1 MKKLLKSFIASASIL
16 LAVSLPAVAQDWALG
31 YGIGG
36 ATADTI
42 GIGGRGVNNT
52 VIGSVLSNASW
63 FATSIAPAGS
73 PRIQFIDVSTD
84 MASVSTALSW
94 YIATNSYTITN
105 ATPAAGTNVFNISS
119 TNGLGNGDLLLLRN
133 VSSDSYQLIVN
144 SNSSAFTLVTYTTIS
159 NACASGDKLYKL
171 ARIGSIGL
179 FGSAGQNSR
188 TNFSANNL
196 ITGRESSPLV
206 LIATGSNAVTING
219 VSGEYFRRSRF

>member
-1 MKKLLKSFIASASIL
+1 MKTFLSTIAAIVL
-16 LAVSLPAVAQDWALG
+16 LAIPAVAQDWALG

-42 GIGGRGVNNT
+42 GIGGRGVNHT
-52 VIGSVLSNASW
+52 VIGSSFSNASW

-84 MASVSTALSW
+84 MPSVATALSY

-133 VSSDSYQLIVN
+133 LATDSYQLIVN
-144 SNSSAFTLVTYTTIS
+144 SNSSSFTLVTTTTIS
-159 NACASGDKLYKL
+159 NACVSGDKLYKL
-171 ARIGSIGL
+171 ARIGSISL
-179 FGSAGQNSR
+179 YGSAGQTAR
-188 TNFSANNL
+188 TNIIGNNL

-206 LIATGSNAVTING
+206 VIATGSNAVTINSI
-219 VSGEYFRRSRF
+219 SGEYFRRSRF